1 MVVRRTLK
9 LAVWV
14 LLSSLVSL
22 AYGAEP
28 EVLTK
33 AREHLKR
40 GEAKEAGALYQQIE
54 PGSPLWSERLTDT
67 IRYHLLNKHPLEA
80 WRLTELASRMSTHVQ
95 DLPYYRALSATQG
108 HVCTLHTRD
117 QPWPWIRLMEAHIYR
132 FPSRFQQVGYRAD
145 AYGAAD
151 RGVLQHHLDEE
162 QTQLLADIPGAVL
175 LQGTGCSWL
184 ADRLVDRANAGHF
197 EYLNLKAWFEARL
210 VATSSDVSIGGE
222 QAVELRLLELAAK
235 EKDQEL
241 QRQVLARYAN
251 LSAAAWLAL
260 PEQER
265 RFIWQQLVLAEV
277 LAKPPYD
284 PKAKE
289 LALVKAVALGLNT
302 PEAGEWLALLAWEDL
317 AGTDREQLVAHAL
330 KIPDMPHR
338 GYLVA
343 LSAESAYRHGDMPAA
358 LAVVRRLL
366 LLGEA
371 DGDNEVEAFATGIA
385 GQIFAEYRYDEA
397 MLGALQNSL
406 PSTAW
411 GAVFRRQLLLQA
423 LTGNGKGFDTL
434 ASSVTGSRL
443 SNVKFKADELALLKA
458 LAHRQSAAFTQV
470 IHDWERS
477 ARTST
482 HATSFLA
489 DLGAAV
495 LQLNKNERRGVAGYL
510 DTIAKLLKRQIG
522 HGSGEGRLLELTR
535 LFSGEPKDRYYEGG
549 ETVRE
554 GTVAVG
560 VADLRG
566 RIQLSFPFTWSPPSH
581 LPLRDLLVQPKGVG
595 DREWEIR

>member
-1 MVVRRTLK
+1 MVVRSALK
-9 LAVWV
+9 ISVW
-14 LLSSLVSL
+14 LLISSLFSS
-22 AYGAEP
+22 AYAADT

-33 AREHLKR
+33 ARELLKN
-40 GEAKEAGALYQQIE
+40 GEAKAAGLLYRQLE

-67 IRYHLLNKHPLEA
+67 IRYHLLNNRPLEA
-80 WRLTELASRMSTHVQ
+80 WRLTELASRMGTDVQ
-95 DLPYYRALSATQG
+95 GLPYYRALSATSG

-117 QPWPWIRLMEAHIYR
+117 QPWSWIRLMEAHIYR
-132 FPSRFQQVGYRAD
+132 FPSRFQQGAYRAD

-162 QTQLLADIPGAVL
+162 QTQLLADIPAAVL

-184 ADRLVDRANAGHF
+184 GDRLVDRATAGHF
-197 EYLNLKAWFEARL
+197 EYLSLKAWFEARMA
-210 VATSSDVSIGGE
+210 ATSPELNIGGE
-222 QAVELRLLELAAK
+222 QGVELRLLELAAK

-241 QRQVLARYAN
+241 QRQVLAQYAN
-251 LSAAAWLAL
+251 LSAATWLAL

-277 LAKPPYD
+277 LAKPPYG

-289 LALVKAVALGLNT
+289 LALVKAIALGLNT
-302 PEAGEWLALLAWEDL
+302 ADAAEWLGLLAWEDL
-317 AGTDREQLVAHAL
+317 PAVEREQLVAHAL
-330 KIPDMPHR
+330 KIPDISRR

-358 LAVVRRLL
+358 LAIVRRLL

-371 DGDNEVEAFATGIA
+371 DGDNELEAFATGLA

-397 MLGALQNSL
+397 MLGALQNAL

-434 ASSVTGSRL
+434 AASVTGSRL
-443 SNVKFKADELALLKA
+443 SNVKFKVDELTLLKA
-458 LAHRQSAAFTQV
+458 LAHRQSAAFTKV

-477 ARTST
+477 ARSSS
-482 HATSFLA
+482 HATTFLA

-495 LQLNKNERRGVAGYL
+495 LQLNKDERNAVAGYL
-510 DTIAKLLKRQIG
+510 DKIATLLKMQIG

-535 LFSGEPKDRYYEGG
+535 LFSGEPKDRYDAGG

-560 VADLRG
+560 VADLR
-566 RIQLSFPFTWSPPSH
+566 RRNQLSFPFTWSPPSH